1 MRKQLLLAAV
11 ASTVLSVTI
20 GGAFAQTNDNPKYQR
35 TAPKNTVAPKNSVMP
50 RVNQTVTPRVTTPA
64 ATRVVPT
71 TPTTTRVVPTAPAAT
86 RVVPTAP
93 RAAMPTTPGVKGGMP
108 PTRMATPTG
117 PRGGGNM
124 GGGRTGGGNMGG
136 GHRGGGGFGGGWGG
150 VATGLGA
157 AGVIMSLPGM
167 IPPAGGQ
174 VIDDPADYQQPV
186 RPSAPRQQQ
195 PQQRATNRGPS
206 GVPPAN
212 ERRMVPDEV
221 VLEIPNTV
229 SPAQINALQQ
239 RFRLTRLES
248 QTFALTG
255 TTLYRWR
262 VPRDISVPRAVQ
274 AIEGDA
280 RIASAQPN
288 YLFTLQQDAQPA
300 KLDVGPKPDSLGDP
314 AQYGLGKLRLPQAH
328 GIAKGDNVL
337 VAVIDSGI
345 DAAHPELSGAIA
357 QSYDA
362 TGDKV
367 PVKPHTHGTAIA
379 SLIAAHGKLLGA
391 APAARILA
399 IRAFDPAGK
408 SAEGTTFNILKGL
421 NFAAANGARV
431 INMSFA
437 GPSDPAIHRS
447 LEAARKKGI
456 VLVAAAGNE
465 GAKAAPLYPAAD
477 PNVIAVS
484 ATDADDQ
491 ILEQSNRGSH
501 IAIAAPGAQI
511 MVAIPDGG
519 YEMSSGTSHA
529 AAEVSGIIALMLER
543 KPGLTPDQARG
554 VLLATAKDIGAPGR
568 DPLFGAGLADAY
580 AAIAA
585 GETPATQAPTAEA
598 SPPVERVSGAR

>member
-1 MRKQLLLAAV
+1 MRKQLLLSAAAAAAV
-11 ASTVLSVTI
+11 AIMI
-20 GGAFAQTNDNPKYQR
+20 GGAFAQTNDNPKFR
-35 TAPKNTVAPKNSVMP
+35 AATGKSAVPSRAF
-50 RVNQTVTPRVTTPA
+50 TPRINQVTTP
-64 ATRVVPT
+64 RI
-71 TPTTTRVVPTAPAAT
+71 TPS
-86 RVVPTAP
+86 
-93 RAAMPTTPGVKGGMP
+93 AAMPANPGVKAGSPGGMP
-108 PTRMATPTG
+108 GTRMATPTG
-117 PRGGGNM
+117 SRGGGTM
-124 GGGRTGGGNMGG
+124 GGGRNGGGNSSGG
-136 GHRGGGGFGGGWGG
+136 YRGGGFGGGFG
-150 VATGLGA
+150 AGLGA
-157 AGVIMSLPGM
+157 AGVLMAIPGM
-167 IPPAGGQ
+167 IPPAGGPQ
-174 VIDDPADYQQPV
+174 IIDDPADF
-186 RPSAPRQQQ
+186 PSQGRQTPPRQQQ
-195 PQQRATNRGPS
+195 PQQRTTTPGPS

-229 SPAQINALQQ
+229 TPAQINALQQ

-255 TTLYRWR
+255 TTIYRWR

-280 RIASAQPN
+280 RVASAQPN
-288 YLFTLQQDAQPA
+288 YLFTLQQNEAQQA
-300 KLDVGPKPDSLGDP
+300 KLDVGVAGDP

-337 VAVIDSGI
+337 VAVIDSGV
-345 DAAHPELSGAIA
+345 DGAHPELNGAIA

-362 TGDKV
+362 IGDKA
-367 PVKPHTHGTAIA
+367 PVKPHTHGTAMA

-391 APAARILA
+391 APRARILA

-408 SAEGTTFNILKGL
+408 TAEGTTFNILKGL
-421 NFAAANGARV
+421 NWAAANGARV
-431 INMSFA
+431 VNMSFA

-465 GAKAAPLYPAAD
+465 GAKSAPLYPAAD

-491 ILEQSNRGSH
+491 ILEQSNRGNH
-501 IAIAAPGAQI
+501 IAIAAPGSQI

-529 AAEVSGIIALMLER
+529 AAEVSGIVALMLER
-543 KPGLTPDQARG
+543 KPGMTPDQARAT
-554 VLLATAKDIGAPGR
+554 LLATAKDIGAPGR

-580 AAIAA
+580 AAITA
-585 GETPATQAPTAEA
+585 GDAPMAQAPTAEA
-598 SPPVERVSGAR
+598 TPQVERVSGAR

>member
-1 MRKQLLLAAV
+1 MRKQLLLSAA
-11 ASTVLSVTI
+11 AAMTLSIMI
-20 GGAFAQTNDNPKYQR
+20 GGAFAQSYDNSKYRSSAAAAKTNVKTNMVPNR
-35 TAPKNTVAPKNSVMP
+35 MVTP
-50 RVNQTVTPRVTTPA
+50 RINQVTTPRVTTP
-64 ATRVVPT
+64 TN
-71 TPTTTRVVPTAPAAT
+71 
-86 RVVPTAP
+86 
-93 RAAMPTTPGVKGGMP
+93 PGPK
-108 PTRMATPTG
+108 MAQPTG

-124 GGGRTGGGNMGG
+124 GGGNMGGGRNGGGNYGGG
-136 GHRGGGGFGGGWGG
+136 GHRGGGGGGGFGGI
-150 VATGLGA
+150 ATGLGA
-157 AGVIMSLPGM
+157 AGVLMSLPGM

-174 VIDDPADYQQPV
+174 QYVDDPADYQQPV
-186 RPSAPRQQQ
+186 RQAPRQQQ
-195 PQQRATNRGPS
+195 PQRATNRGPS

-229 SPAQINALQQ
+229 TPAQINALQQ
-239 RFRLTRLES
+239 RFRLTRIES

-255 TTLYRWR
+255 TTVYRWR

-274 AIEGDA
+274 AIEGDPRVA
-280 RIASAQPN
+280 TAQPN

-300 KLDVGPKPDSLGDP
+300 KLEVAPAGDP

-345 DAAHPELSGAIA
+345 DGTHPELNGAIA

-362 TGDKV
+362 TGDKA
-367 PVKPHTHGTAIA
+367 PVKPHTHGTAMA

-391 APAARILA
+391 APRARLLA

-408 SAEGTTFNILKGL
+408 SAEGTTFSILKGL

-437 GPSDPAIHRS
+437 GPSDPAIQRS

-465 GAKAAPLYPAAD
+465 GAKSPPMYPAAD

-484 ATDADDQ
+484 ATDADDL
-491 ILEQSNRGSH
+491 ILEQSNRGNY
-501 IAIAAPGAQI
+501 IAVAAPGSQI

-543 KPGLTPDQARG
+543 KPGMTPDQARAT
-554 VLLATAKDIGAPGR
+554 LLATAKDIGAPGR

-580 AAIAA
+580 AAITA
-585 GETPATQAPTAEA
+585 GEA
-598 SPPVERVSGAR
+598 PPVANAAPQMERVSGAR

>member
-1 MRKQLLLAAV
+1 MRKQLLLSAA
-11 ASTVLSVTI
+11 AAITLSVMI
-20 GGAFAQTNDNPKYQR
+20 GGALAQSYDNPKYRNSAITAKTNVR
-35 TAPKNTVAPKNSVMP
+35 TNVVPNRMVTP
-50 RVNQTVTPRVTTPA
+50 RVNQVTTPRVTTP
-64 ATRVVPT
+64 TN
-71 TPTTTRVVPTAPAAT
+71 
-86 RVVPTAP
+86 
-93 RAAMPTTPGVKGGMP
+93 PGPK
-108 PTRMATPTG
+108 MAQPTG

-124 GGGRTGGGNMGG
+124 GGGNMGGGRNGGGNYGG
-136 GHRGGGGFGGGWGG
+136 GHRGGGGGFGGI
-150 VATGLGA
+150 ATGLGA
-157 AGVIMSLPGM
+157 AAVIMSLPGM

-174 VIDDPADYQQPV
+174 QYVDDPADYQQPV
-186 RPSAPRQQQ
+186 RQSQPRQQQ
-195 PQQRATNRGPS
+195 PQRAANRGPS
-206 GVPPAN
+206 GVPPQN

-229 SPAQINALQQ
+229 TPAQINTLQQ
-239 RFRLTRLES
+239 RFRLTRIES

-255 TTLYRWR
+255 TTVYRWR

-274 AIEGDA
+274 AIEGDP
-280 RIASAQPN
+280 RVASAQPN

-300 KLDVGPKPDSLGDP
+300 KLEVAPAGDP

-362 TGDKV
+362 TGDKA
-367 PVKPHTHGTAIA
+367 PIKPHTHGTAMA
-379 SLIAAHGKLLGA
+379 SLIAGHGKLLGA
-391 APAARILA
+391 APRARILA

-408 SAEGTTFNILKGL
+408 SAEGTTFSILKGL

-437 GPSDPAIHRS
+437 GPSDPAIQRS

-465 GAKAAPLYPAAD
+465 GAKSPPMYPAAD

-484 ATDADDQ
+484 ATDSDDL
-491 ILEQSNRGSH
+491 ILEQSNRGNY
-501 IAIAAPGAQI
+501 IAVAAPGSQI

-543 KPGLTPDQARG
+543 KPGMTPDQARAT
-554 VLLATAKDIGAPGR
+554 LLATARDIGAPGR

-580 AAIAA
+580 AAI
-585 GETPATQAPTAEA
+585 TADEA
-598 SPPVERVSGAR
+598 PPVANAAPQMERVSGAR

>member
-1 MRKQLLLAAV
+1 MRKQLLLSATAAAV
-11 ASTVLSVTI
+11 LSIMI
-20 GGAFAQTNDNPKYQR
+20 GGAWAQNNDNSKLRKLAP
-35 TAPKNTVAPKNSVMP
+35 TAKTAVVPNRVVAP
-50 RVNQTVTPRVTTPA
+50 RVNQTVTPRVMTPA
-64 ATRVVPT
+64 TTRMVPT
-71 TPTTTRVVPTAPAAT
+71 TPSR
-86 RVVPTAP
+86 
-93 RAAMPTTPGVKGGMP
+93 AMPVNPGVKTGAPGGMP
-108 PTRMATPTG
+108 GSRMATSSG
-117 PRGGGNM
+117 PRGGGDM
-124 GGGRTGGGNMGG
+124 GGGRNIGGGRNDGGRMGGG
-136 GHRGGGGFGGGWGG
+136 GHRGGGGFGGGFG
-150 VATGLGA
+150 TGLGA
-157 AGVIMSLPGM
+157 AGVLMAIPGM

-174 VIDDPADYQQPV
+174 QIGDDPIDMPQQG
-186 RPSAPRQQQ
+186 RQASPRQQQ
-195 PQQRATNRGPS
+195 PQQRTTNRGPS

-229 SPAQINALQQ
+229 TPAQINALQQ

-248 QTFALTG
+248 QTFQLTG
-255 TTLYRWR
+255 TTIYRWR
-262 VPRDISVPRAVQ
+262 VPREISVPRAVQ

-280 RIASAQPN
+280 RVASAQPN

-300 KLDVGPKPDSLGDP
+300 KLDVGVSGDP
-314 AQYGLGKLRLPQAH
+314 AQYGLAKLRLPQAH

-345 DAAHPELSGAIA
+345 DGAHPELGGAIA

-362 TGDKV
+362 TGGKA
-367 PVKPHTHGTAIA
+367 PVQPHAHGTAMA

-391 APAARILA
+391 APRARILA

-465 GAKAAPLYPAAD
+465 GAKSAPLYPAAD

-491 ILEQSNRGSH
+491 ILEQSNRGNH
-501 IAIAAPGAQI
+501 IAVAAPGSQI

-529 AAEVSGIIALMLER
+529 AAEISGIIALMLER
-543 KPGLTPDQARG
+543 SPGMTPDQART

-568 DPLFGAGLADAY
+568 DPMFGAGLADAF
-580 AAIAA
+580 AAISAS
-585 GETPATQAPTAEA
+585 ETPVAQAPAAQAPTAQA
-598 SPPVERVSGAR
+598 TPPVERVSGAR

>member
-1 MRKQLLLAAV
+1 MRKQLLLSAV
-11 ASTVLSVTI
+11 AVAVLSVTI

-35 TAPKNTVAPKNSVMP
+35 TAPRNAVVPKNTVVP
-50 RVNQTVTPRVTTPA
+50 RVNQTVTPRTTMPA

-71 TPTTTRVVPTAPAAT
+71 TP
-86 RVVPTAP
+86 
-93 RAAMPTTPGVKGGMP
+93 GVKGTGGMP

-117 PRGGGNM
+117 PRGGNM
-124 GGGRTGGGNMGG
+124 GGGRNGGGNMGG

-174 VIDDPADYQQPV
+174 QIVDDPADYQQPV

-221 VLEIPNTV
+221 VLEIPNSV

-280 RIASAQPN
+280 RVASAQPN
-288 YLFTLQQDAQPA
+288 YLFTLQQEAQPA
-300 KLDVGPKPDSLGDP
+300 KIETKLEAGPKPDSLGDP
-314 AQYGLGKLRLPQAH
+314 AQYGLGKMRLPQAH

-337 VAVIDSGI
+337 VAVIDSGV
-345 DAAHPELSGAIA
+345 DGAHPELSGAIA

-362 TGDKV
+362 TGDKA
-367 PVKPHTHGTAIA
+367 PVKPHTHGTAMA

-421 NFAAANGARV
+421 NWAAANGARV

-491 ILEQSNRGSH
+491 ILEQSNRGNH

-543 KPGLTPDQARG
+543 KPGMTPDQARG

-580 AAIAA
+580 AAITA
-585 GETPATQAPTAEA
+585 GETPVAQTPAAEA
-598 SPPVERVSGAR
+598 TPPVERVSGAR

>member
-1 MRKQLLLAAV
+1 MRKQLLLSAA
-11 ASTVLSVTI
+11 AAMTLSIMI
-20 GGAFAQTNDNPKYQR
+20 GGAFAQSYDNSKYR
-35 TAPKNTVAPKNSVMP
+35 TMATTGKNAVVPN
-50 RVNQTVTPRVTTPA
+50 RVVTPRTSMPT

-71 TPTTTRVVPTAPAAT
+71 GPA
-86 RVVPTAP
+86 
-93 RAAMPTTPGVKGGMP
+93 GVKGGSPGGMP
-108 PTRMATPTG
+108 GTRMATPSG

-124 GGGRTGGGNMGG
+124 GGGRNGGGSYGGG
-136 GHRGGGGFGGGWGG
+136 GHRGGGGGGFGGI
-150 VATGLGA
+150 ATGLGA
-157 AGVIMSLPGM
+157 AGVLMSLPGM

-174 VIDDPADYQQPV
+174 QYVDDPADYQQPV
-186 RPSAPRQQQ
+186 RQAPRQQQ
-195 PQQRATNRGPS
+195 PQRAANSGPS

-229 SPAQINALQQ
+229 TPAQINTLQQ
-239 RFRLTRLES
+239 RFRLTRIES

-255 TTLYRWR
+255 TTVYRWR

-274 AIEGDA
+274 AIEGDP
-280 RIASAQPN
+280 RVASAQPN

-300 KLDVGPKPDSLGDP
+300 KLDAAPNPGSLGDP

-328 GIAKGDNVL
+328 GISKGDNVL

-345 DAAHPELSGAIA
+345 DGAHPELSGAIT

-362 TGDKV
+362 TDAKS
-367 PVKPHTHGTAIA
+367 PVKPHTHGTAMA
-379 SLIAAHGKLLGA
+379 SLIVAHGKLLGS
-391 APAARILA
+391 APRARILA

-408 SAEGTTFNILKGL
+408 SAEGTTFSILKGL
-421 NFAAANGARV
+421 NYAAASGARV

-465 GAKAAPLYPAAD
+465 GAKSPPMYPAAD

-484 ATDADDQ
+484 ATDADDL
-491 ILEQSNRGSH
+491 ILEQSNRGNY
-501 IAIAAPGAQI
+501 IAVAAPGSQI

-543 KPGLTPDQARG
+543 KPGMTPEQARAT
-554 VLLATAKDIGAPGR
+554 LLATAKDIGAPGR

-580 AAIAA
+580 AAITA
-585 GETPATQAPTAEA
+585 GEAPPVAAVTPQAQPQ
-598 SPPVERVSGAR
+598 VERVSGAR

>member
-1 MRKQLLLAAV
+1 MRKQLLLSAAAAAAV
-11 ASTVLSVTI
+11 AIMI
-20 GGAFAQTNDNPKYQR
+20 GGAFAQTNDNPKFR
-35 TAPKNTVAPKNSVMP
+35 
-50 RVNQTVTPRVTTPA
+50 A
-64 ATRVVPT
+64 ATGKSAVP
-71 TPTTTRVVPTAPAAT
+71 AN
-86 RVVPTAP
+86 
-93 RAAMPTTPGVKGGMP
+93 PGVKAGSPGGMP
-108 PTRMATPTG
+108 GTRMATPTG
-117 PRGGGNM
+117 SRGGGTM
-124 GGGRTGGGNMGG
+124 GGGRNGGGNSSGG
-136 GHRGGGGFGGGWGG
+136 YRGGGFGGGFG
-150 VATGLGA
+150 AGLGA
-157 AGVIMSLPGM
+157 AGVLMAIPGM
-167 IPPAGGQ
+167 IPPAGGPQ
-174 VIDDPADYQQPV
+174 IIDDPADF
-186 RPSAPRQQQ
+186 PSQGRQTPPRQQQ
-195 PQQRATNRGPS
+195 PQQRTTTPGPS

-229 SPAQINALQQ
+229 TPAQINALQQ

-255 TTLYRWR
+255 TTIYRWR

-280 RIASAQPN
+280 RVASAQPN
-288 YLFTLQQDAQPA
+288 YLFTLQQNEAQQA
-300 KLDVGPKPDSLGDP
+300 KLDVGVAGDP

-337 VAVIDSGI
+337 VAVIDSGV
-345 DAAHPELSGAIA
+345 DGAHPELNGAIA

-362 TGDKV
+362 IGDKA
-367 PVKPHTHGTAIA
+367 PVKPHTHGTAMA

-391 APAARILA
+391 APRARILA

-408 SAEGTTFNILKGL
+408 TAEGTTFNILKGL
-421 NFAAANGARV
+421 NWAAANGARV
-431 INMSFA
+431 VNMSFA

-465 GAKAAPLYPAAD
+465 GAKSAPLYPAAD

-491 ILEQSNRGSH
+491 ILEQSNRGNH
-501 IAIAAPGAQI
+501 IAIAAPGSQI

-529 AAEVSGIIALMLER
+529 AAEVSGIVALMLER
-543 KPGLTPDQARG
+543 KPGMTPDQARAT
-554 VLLATAKDIGAPGR
+554 LLATAKDIGAPGR

-580 AAIAA
+580 AAITA
-585 GETPATQAPTAEA
+585 GDAPMAQAPTAEA
-598 SPPVERVSGAR
+598 TPQVERVSGAR

>member
-1 MRKQLLLAAV
+1 MRKQLLLSAA
-11 ASTVLSVTI
+11 AAMTLSVMI
-20 GGAFAQTNDNPKYQR
+20 GGAFAQSTDNLKYR
-35 TAPKNTVAPKNSVMP
+35 NSAVSTKAVPNRVA
-50 RVNQTVTPRVTTPA
+50 TPRV
-64 ATRVVPT
+64 
-71 TPTTTRVVPTAPAAT
+71 
-86 RVVPTAP
+86 
-93 RAAMPTTPGVKGGMP
+93 
-108 PTRMATPTG
+108 ATPSG

-124 GGGRTGGGNMGG
+124 GGGRNGGGNYGGG
-136 GHRGGGGFGGGWGG
+136 GHRGGGGFGGGFG
-150 VATGLGA
+150 AGLGA
-157 AGVIMSLPGM
+157 GVLMAIPGM

-174 VIDDPADYQQPV
+174 QYVDDPADYQQPV
-186 RPSAPRQQQ
+186 RQSQPRQQQ
-195 PQQRATNRGPS
+195 PQRAANRGPS

-229 SPAQINALQQ
+229 TPAQINTLQQ

-255 TTLYRWR
+255 TTIYRWR

-274 AIEGDA
+274 AIEGDP
-280 RIASAQPN
+280 RVASAQPN
-288 YLFTLQQDAQPA
+288 YLFTLQQSELKSPEAA
-300 KLDVGPKPDSLGDP
+300 TTEGDP
-314 AQYGLGKLRLPQAH
+314 AQYGLVKLRLPQAH

-345 DAAHPELSGAIA
+345 DGTHPELSGAIA

-362 TGDKV
+362 TGDKA
-367 PVKPHTHGTAIA
+367 PVKPHTHGTAMA
-379 SLIAAHGKLLGA
+379 SLIAAHGKLMGA
-391 APAARILA
+391 APHARILA

-421 NFAAANGARV
+421 NFAAANNARV

-465 GAKAAPLYPAAD
+465 GAKSAPLYPAAD

-484 ATDADDQ
+484 ATDADDL
-491 ILEQSNRGSH
+491 ILEQSNRGNY
-501 IAIAAPGAQI
+501 IAVAAPGAQI

-529 AAEVSGIIALMLER
+529 AAEVSGIIALMLAH
-543 KPGLTPDQARG
+543 KPGMTPDQARAT
-554 VLLATAKDIGAPGR
+554 LLATAKDIGAPGR

-580 AAIAA
+580 AAVTA
-585 GETPATQAPTAEA
+585 GDAPPVAEV
-598 SPPVERVSGAR
+598 SPQEVAPQVERVTGAR

>member
-1 MRKQLLLAAV
+1 V
-11 ASTVLSVTI
+11 APRMTPNNTRI
-20 GGAFAQTNDNPKYQR
+20 GPQTNIG
-35 TAPKNTVAPKNSVMP
+35 
-50 RVNQTVTPRVTTPA
+50 PRVTPGN
-64 ATRVVPT
+64 TRI
-71 TPTTTRVVPTAPAAT
+71 A
-86 RVVPTAP
+86 
-93 RAAMPTTPGVKGGMP
+93 TPGG
-108 PTRMATPTG
+108 PTG

-124 GGGRTGGGNMGG
+124 GGGGNYGGG
-136 GHRGGGGFGGGWGG
+136 GHRGGGGGGFGGGFG
-150 VATGLGA
+150 AGLGA
-157 AGVIMSLPGM
+157 AGVLMALPGM

-174 VIDDPADYQQPV
+174 VVDDGAINMPPQNQG
-186 RPSAPRQQQ
+186 PRQQA
-195 PQQRATNRGPS
+195 PQRAANRGPS

-229 SPAQINALQQ
+229 SPAQITALQT

-248 QTFALTG
+248 QTFQLTG
-255 TTLYRWR
+255 TTIYRWR
-262 VPRDISVPRAVQ
+262 VPNGISVPRAVQ

-280 RIASAQPN
+280 RVASAQPN
-288 YLFTLQQDAQPA
+288 YLFTLQQSEPA
-300 KLDVGPKPDSLGDP
+300 AAGDP
-314 AQYGLGKLRLPQAH
+314 AQYGLAKLRLPQAH
-328 GIAKGDNVL
+328 GLAKGDNVL

-345 DAAHPELSGAIA
+345 DVAHPELSGAIA

-362 TGDKV
+362 VGT
-367 PVKPHTHGTAIA
+367 PMTPHTHGTAMA

-391 APAARILA
+391 APRARILA

-408 SAEGTTFNILKGL
+408 SAEGTTFNILKSL
-421 NFAAANGARV
+421 NWAAANGARV

-465 GAKAAPLYPAAD
+465 GAKSAPLYPAAD
-477 PNVIAVS
+477 VNVIAVS

-491 ILEQSNRGSH
+491 LLEQSNRGDH
-501 IAIAAPGAQI
+501 IAVAAPGSQI

-519 YEMSSGTSHA
+519 YELSSGTSHA
-529 AAEVSGIIALMLER
+529 AAEVSGIVALMIER

-554 VLLATAKDIGAPGR
+554 ILLATAKDLGAPGR

-580 AAIAA
+580 AALMAQDA
-585 GETPATQAPTAEA
+585 PVATAT
-598 SPPVERVSGAR
+598 PPVERVSGAR